1 MTISKMQMIE
11 NLERTIEVLKVL
23 PEDVE
28 ILSANSGIYY
38 EPAVGDLHVLVHPDL
53 EEGAVVKRRDLN
65 KVAYSHAFN
74 GVIVHF
80 LKDQPV
86 PEGI

>member
-1 MTISKMQMIE
+1 MTTTMQMIE
-11 NLERTIEVLKVL
+11 NLERIIEVIKVL
-23 PEDVE
+23 PCDVE
-28 ILSANSGIYY
+28 ILSVQSG
-38 EPAVGDLHVLVHPDL
+38 VGCAGHGRLHVWPHPDL
-53 EEGAVVKRRDLN
+53 ENGAARQRHDLN